1 VKELDLSASN
11 CDFPYFFY
19 LIVPYI
25 IALKYEFLRHY
36 QIKHSFVKSDTL
48 QGITVCRLSYLGE
61 KLLLTVSMLSIE
73 GIFIIAMKIGIVIL
87 AHAHLE
93 FYGELVNQLS

>member
-1 VKELDLSASN
+1 
-11 CDFPYFFY
+11 
-19 LIVPYI
+19 
-25 IALKYEFLRHY
+25 
-36 QIKHSFVKSDTL
+36 
-48 QGITVCRLSYLGE
+48 LGE